1 MIKADDPTGARLL
14 KAWLEGLRTQSR
26 KKKPRFEA
34 QRLIHPG
41 LTPADGSGFLA
52 AEAQS
57 RHDHPGSP
65 SPLGVTLVRAIRPS
79 TKVDNF
85 DQPEFDALLGA
96 LLTFATDRR
105 CQVVPEVFL
114 EVESGIMAVP
124 VGGRIDPILDAPL
137 PPWRQV
143 NRKFLDAAAR
153 ITSLGQKD
161 METVCAAIHMHYC
174 ATLLLPSDVSG
185 AFSLLVGGIEALAQR
200 FGEKLKA
207 WSDWSGASDWDE
219 FMAQLNLD
227 HGQAAAIR
235 ERLLGD
241 RHLRHLKLAESFANY
256 AATNIPLDFWQE
268 PVRTYEWQYDS
279 RSRSAVGGTWSEETP
294 KHFFKNS
301 KDVWL
306 AFKNAY
312 VVRSSFIHAGERRVS
327 YLSDAFLPA
336 APSRR
341 PTLTIAQLR
350 RSLCYLIHTELSR
363 GSPSLSGLEETGF
376 V

>member
-14 KAWLEGLRTQSR
+14 KAWIEGLRTQSR

-41 LTPADGSGFLA
+41 LTPAEGKGFLA

-65 SPLGVTLVRAIRPS
+65 SPLGVTLVRAIRP
-79 TKVDNF
+79 TAKVADF
-85 DQPEFDALLGA
+85 DQPEFNALLGA

-114 EVESGIMAVP
+114 GVESGIMAVP
-124 VGGRIDPILDAPL
+124 LAGRIDPILDAPL

-143 NRKFLDAAAR
+143 NRRFLEAAAR

-161 METVCAAIHMHYC
+161 MEAICSAIHMHYC
-174 ATLLLPSDVSG
+174 AVLLLPSDVSG

-200 FGEKLKA
+200 FGEKLSS
-207 WSDWSGASDWDE
+207 WPDWSGAESWDE

-227 HGQAAAIR
+227 HFQAAAIR
-235 ERLLGD
+235 ERLLDD
-241 RHLRHLKLAESFANY
+241 RHLKHLKLAESFANY
-256 AATNIPLDFWQE
+256 AAANIPLDFWRE

-279 RSRSAVGGTWSEETP
+279 VSRSAVSGVWSEEVP
-294 KHFFKNS
+294 QHFFGS
-301 KDVWL
+301 AAAVRL

-312 VVRSSFIHAGERRVS
+312 NVRSSFIHAGERRVS
-327 YLSDAFLPA
+327 YLSDAFLPSVS
-336 APSRR
+336 PSK

-350 RSLCYLIHTELSR
+350 RSLCHLIHTELSR
-363 GSPSLSGLEETGF
+363 GNPSLNGLEETGF